1 MYSSAAAIKGPP
13 GQSPKP
19 GTLGTALGAFGV
31 AGIMGIVAVVLHG
44 LGQQSP
50 YVGPGYSGWAQAAA
64 DSPAAAAR
72 WFLGDMT
79 EPLFYKSDLAALGL
93 LAGAGLARWVGR
105 RQGRVGRRESLGPWI
120 LASASLSLLLSNV
133 AFGWLLDDGWQ
144 PTFVPFVCVAPAVV
158 ILYGAGWQTCL
169 TGAVL
174 GAATVTPL
182 ALIFIPILANPLGL
196 PPVVA
201 NVLAMSG
208 GSILSFLVAR
218 RLPWLVL
225 REREPDLGAERNL
238 PASGF
243 NQSLLG
249 EALWAARRVIRDFT
263 ETHFIAKGFASVGML
278 SGAVVAH
285 VLNPGLP
292 SYGSGLLPHI
302 LFAQALTSAIGV
314 VLWRG
319 WYLDGGWAATY
330 ASVVSVAPAAVL
342 ATGGSF
348 FGVVGGA
355 ILGAVLAPP
364 LARVFSAK
372 LPADFHPVVGNT
384 AAMAVSTAVAVPLL
398 GLLPA

>member
-64 DSPAAAAR
+64 DSPVAGAR

-93 LAGAGLARWVGR
+93 LAGAGLAWWVGR
-105 RQGRVGRRESLGPWI
+105 RQGRVARGESLGPWI
-120 LASASLSLLLSNV
+120 LASASLSLLLSNL

-158 ILYGAGWQTCL
+158 ILYGAGWRTCI

-182 ALIFIPILANPLGL
+182 ALIFIPTLANPLGL

-201 NVLAMSG
+201 NVLAMSV

-225 REREPDLGAERNL
+225 REPDIGTERNL

-243 NQSLLG
+243 NRSLLG
-249 EALWAARRVIRDFT
+249 DALWAAQRVIRDFT
-263 ETHFIAKGFASVGML
+263 ETHFIAKGFASVGMI
-278 SGAVVAH
+278 SGAVVAY

-292 SYGSGLLPHI
+292 SYGSSLLPHI
-302 LFAQALTSAIGV
+302 LFAQALT
-314 VLWRG
+314 
-319 WYLDGGWAATY
+319 
-330 ASVVSVAPAAVL
+330 
-342 ATGGSF
+342 
-348 FGVVGGA
+348 
-355 ILGAVLAPP
+355 
-364 LARVFSAK
+364 
-372 LPADFHPVVGNT
+372 
-384 AAMAVSTAVAVPLL
+384 
-398 GLLPA
+398 